1 MPYWACYTPT
11 INIIVFKGFSAL
23 GFQNHKERVPQIGEV
38 YLMKFGGSGSEQSG
52 WRPGVVFQ
60 NNMGNAYSPNIIAL
74 PLTSSLKKTNQP
86 THVIIKAA
94 DSGLRRDSMVLC
106 ENPER
111 MSKERLGQYITT
123 LSEEH
128 MRQVAEAN
136 LLATGAIAY
145 LDIEALLAVWKKAAA
160 LNAVVPA

>member
-1 MPYWACYTPT
+1 MNRAAGVRVLFSRITWAT
-11 INIIVFKGFSAL
+11 
-23 GFQNHKERVPQIGEV
+23 H
-38 YLMKFGGSGSEQSG
+38 
-52 WRPGVVFQ
+52 
-60 NNMGNAYSPNIIAL
+60 IA
-74 PLTSSLKKTNQP
+74 LTSSPSRLPVPSKKTNQP
-86 THVIIKAA
+86 THVIVKAA

-111 MSKERLGQYITT
+111 MSKERLGQYLTT
-123 LSEEH
+123 LSEEY
-128 MRQVAEAN
+128 MKQVAEAN

>member
-1 MPYWACYTPT
+1 M
-11 INIIVFKGFSAL
+11 GFAETAW
-23 GFQNHKERVPQIGEV
+23 F
-38 YLMKFGGSGSEQSG
+38 F
-52 WRPGVVFQ
+52 
-60 NNMGNAYSPNIIAL
+60 
-74 PLTSSLKKTNQP
+74 
-86 THVIIKAA
+86 
-94 DSGLRRDSMVLC
+94 C

-128 MRQVAEAN
+128 MKQVAEAN

>member
-1 MPYWACYTPT
+1 
-11 INIIVFKGFSAL
+11 
-23 GFQNHKERVPQIGEV
+23 
-38 YLMKFGGSGSEQSG
+38 
-52 WRPGVVFQ
+52 
-60 NNMGNAYSPNIIAL
+60 MGNAYSPNIIAL

-123 LSEEH
+123 LSEEY
-128 MRQVAEAN
+128 MKQVTEAN

>member
-1 MPYWACYTPT
+1 M
-11 INIIVFKGFSAL
+11 
-23 GFQNHKERVPQIGEV
+23 GFQNNKERVPQIGDV

-60 NNMGNAYSPNIIAL
+60 NNVGNAHSPNIIAL
-74 PLTSSLKKTNQP
+74 PLTSSIKKTNQP
-86 THVIIKAA
+86 THVIVKAA

-106 ENPER
+106 ENPE
-111 MSKERLGQYITT
+111 
-123 LSEEH
+123 LSEEY
-128 MRQVAEAN
+128 MKQVAEAN

>member
-1 MPYWACYTPT
+1 M
-11 INIIVFKGFSAL
+11 
-23 GFQNHKERVPQIGEV
+23 GFQNNKERVPQIGEV

-94 DSGLRRDSMVLC
+94 DSGLRRDSMVLF
-106 ENPER
+106 
-111 MSKERLGQYITT
+111 GQYITT

-128 MRQVAEAN
+128 MKQVAEAN

>member
-1 MPYWACYTPT
+1 M
-11 INIIVFKGFSAL
+11 
-23 GFQNHKERVPQIGEV
+23 GFQNNKERVPQIGDV

-60 NNMGNAYSPNIIAL
+60 NNVGNAHSPNIIAL
-74 PLTSSLKKTNQP
+74 PLTSSIKKTNQP
-86 THVIIKAA
+86 THVIVKAA

-106 ENPER
+106 ENPEY
-111 MSKERLGQYITT
+111 LTT
-123 LSEEH
+123 LSEEY
-128 MRQVAEAN
+128 MKQVAEAN

>member
-1 MPYWACYTPT
+1 M
-11 INIIVFKGFSAL
+11 
-23 GFQNHKERVPQIGEV
+23 GFQNNKERVPQIGEV

-94 DSGLRRDSMVLC
+94 
-106 ENPER
+106 R

-128 MRQVAEAN
+128 MKQVAEAN